1 MTTSP
6 DDVTVR
12 DLKWELFAPSV
23 GGGFAAP
30 YSRQLPLRTSGLLG
44 PAGFC
49 FLTL

>member
-23 GGGFAAP
+23 GGGLAAP
-30 YSRQLPLRTSGLLG
+30 YSRYFPCVPLVFWALLG
-44 PAGFC
+44 SAS
-49 FLTL
+49 